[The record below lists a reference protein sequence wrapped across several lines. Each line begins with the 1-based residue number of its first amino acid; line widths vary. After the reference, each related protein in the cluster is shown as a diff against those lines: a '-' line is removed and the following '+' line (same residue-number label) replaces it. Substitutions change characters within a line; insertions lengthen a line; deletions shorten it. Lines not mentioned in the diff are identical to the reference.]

1 MVPVSSQPLGHL
13 KFLTLREF
21 PGAVRTRP
29 IPNNN
34 KLVPLVRTKG
44 DLGGVLL
51 CCCVVNCVT
60 DVCGG
65 VLSVTL
71 PQHKSMQARI

>member
-13 KFLTLREF
+13 KFLTESSQL
-21 PGAVRTRP
+21 VRTRP

-65 VLSVTL
+65 VLSVPL
-71 PQHKSMQARI
+71 P